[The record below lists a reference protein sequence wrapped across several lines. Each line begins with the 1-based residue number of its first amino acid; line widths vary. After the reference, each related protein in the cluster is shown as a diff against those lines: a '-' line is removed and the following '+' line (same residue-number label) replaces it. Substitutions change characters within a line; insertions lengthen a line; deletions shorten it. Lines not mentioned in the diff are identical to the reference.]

1 MQRPLHLRYSVIPLL
16 ICLVLIG
23 LLLTACGRPAPVNTY
38 TIGVVNYVSVLEPVL
53 EGFKA
58 RMAELGYV
66 EGQNIT
72 YLYRGVLAADSEVIT
87 HEIHSLLNHKIDLF
101 LTLGTLPTL
110 TAKHVL
116 EVTNIPLVFA
126 PVINPVEE
134 GIVKSI
140 THPGGNITGIQNG
153 NTLPKSLGWLH
164 KMVPQV
170 KKIYVFYHPQDRVAL
185 TAVKTFPGIAAA
197 LGFEL
202 ILDEVQSRQ
211 DAIVAIERLPKD
223 AAIFLVPAP
232 RLEPLAAMIEA
243 AVAHGIAV
251 AAQNPRYIQGGV
263 LVAYAPDPTGT
274 GKQAARLVDQIFK
287 GTRPADL
294 PVETAEYSLHINLRS
309 ANLIGLHIPDEIL
322 RQAHHVTR

>member
-1 MQRPLHLRYSVIPLL
+1 MAILL
-16 ICLVLIG
+16 AMTG
-23 LLLTACGRPAPVNTY
+23 LLLSACGGTPPVKTY
-38 TIGVVNYVSVLEPVL
+38 TIGVVNYVSVLEAVL
-53 EGFKA
+53 EGFKT

-72 YLYRGVLAADSEVIT
+72 YIYHGVLAADSEVIKR
-87 HEIHSLLNHKIDLF
+87 EVQSLLDQKVDLF

-110 TAKHVL
+110 AAKHAV
-116 EVTNIPLVFA
+116 EATNIPVVFA

-134 GIVKSI
+134 GIVQSI
-140 THPGGNITGIQNG
+140 THPGGNVTGVQNG
-153 NTLPKSLGWLH
+153 NTIPKALEWLH
-164 KMVPQV
+164 KIVPQV
-170 KKIYVFYHPQDRVAL
+170 SKIYVFYHPQDRVAL
-185 TAVKTFPGIAAA
+185 TSVKTFPEIAAA

-211 DAIVAIERLPKD
+211 EAIAAIQRLPKD
-223 AAIFLVPAP
+223 AAIFLAPAP

-243 AVAHGIAV
+243 AVAHGTAV

-263 LVAYAPDPTGT
+263 LVAYAPDPSAI
-274 GKQAARLVDQIFK
+274 GKQAARLADQIFK

-294 PVETAEYSLHINLRS
+294 PVETAEYFLNINLQS

-322 RQAHHVTR
+322 RQAKSVIR